1 MAANV
6 YPVFRDYSLAI
17 KSWLIDLFN
26 LPRFDRIKY
35 NIVSMTRSGT
45 TDGGVNQHEIQIDV
59 NMLLLSSDAQFKAGH
74 VVKVS
79 GTTANDEQYLIK
91 NISQSGDILILD
103 ENYRKIRSE
112 QPNSMGSIK
121 RSLNIV
127 YANFQRSVAT
137 IAQPLRNGTIDTPG
151 VSFFVNDFQYK
162 IEKSR
167 PRENYYTRKYKDNNS
182 GAIIGVAAVPPL
194 QEYELHYTV
203 NIWAVYQ
210 QEMDILLY
218 QIMSEFAPEK
228 YFWIGESAYGFDYS
242 KDRMDREN
250 HGQWAHALM
259 ESMSNVSE
267 LEPGDAQDR
276 TIRYEISFTIDNAF
290 IPLPFDD
297 NQSMIG
303 ALNIEMENLA
313 DFDQRL

>member
-1 MAANV
+1 MSTNI

-17 KSWLIDLFN
+17 KSWLVSLFN
-26 LPRFDRIKY
+26 LPRFDRLQYGI
-35 NIVSMTRSGT
+35 ISMTRSGT
-45 TDGGVNQHEIQIDV
+45 TDGGVNQHEIQLDT
-59 NMLLLSSDAQFKAGH
+59 NMLALSADAQFKSGH
-74 VVKVS
+74 IVKVS
-79 GTTANDEQYLIK
+79 GTTVNDEQYSIK
-91 NISQSGDILILD
+91 SISQSGDILILD
-103 ENYRKIRSE
+103 ENYRKIKSE
-112 QPNSMGSIK
+112 QPSPGGVIR
-121 RSLNIV
+121 RSLNVV
-127 YANFQRSVAT
+127 YANFERSVAT

-151 VSFFVNDFQYK
+151 VSFFINDFQYK

-228 YFWIGESAYGFDYS
+228 YFWIGESAYGFGYD
-242 KDRMDREN
+242 KNRMDREN

-259 ESMSNVSE
+259 ETASNASE

-297 NQSMIG
+297 NQSMIS

-313 DFDQRL
+313 DLNERL